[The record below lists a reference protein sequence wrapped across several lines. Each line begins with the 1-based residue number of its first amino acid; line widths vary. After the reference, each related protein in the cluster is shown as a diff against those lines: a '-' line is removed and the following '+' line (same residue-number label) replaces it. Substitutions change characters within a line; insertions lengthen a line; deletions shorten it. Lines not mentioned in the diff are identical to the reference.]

1 MHHAKCILV
10 RREDVR
16 AYGLIVKCVC
26 VCAHVC
32 VGHNQEAIKHSWMD
46 LCHNQEAIKHTWI
59 VRQRPLL
66 HSIRYLEYL
75 LHHSR
80 IGNQLLSHFRHD
92 LREAFVL
99 P

>member
-26 VCAHVC
+26 VCGVC
-32 VGHNQEAIKHSWMD
+32 HNQEAIKHSWMD

-59 VRQRPLL
+59 VPQRTLR
-66 HSIRYLEYL
+66 HFSGYLDNL
-75 LHHSR
+75 LHHSP
-80 IGNQLLSHFRHD
+80 IGYQLLSHFRHD
-92 LREAFVL
+92 LRDAFVL